1 MLNLTNTSI
10 KNKLISIQ
18 VLTAIL
24 TIVLCGAFFVF
35 SSYRVFEDHERESLQ
50 SIATAVGSNVTA
62 ALDFVYVEAA
72 QSELGDLN
80 IHPQIMDAAIFDAD
94 SALFA
99 DYHKD
104 KENRYAFTYPKNMSA
119 DIADLFYSETEN
131 DHLNLYYKLV
141 SDGDFSGILCMRV
154 LMSQTSSAILVQF
167 MNQVAMIALVIGV
180 LVALV
185 FALFFQKTISHP
197 LTTLIGSMKQ
207 VSQNQDYSV
216 RMTYSGTDEIA
227 ELSRVFNSM
236 LEQIEERDSSL
247 REAHNQLEQR
257 VKERTEQLN
266 EKKEALERSNQSLEQ
281 FAYVASHDLQEP
293 LRMIGSFS
301 QLIARRYKNTIDP
314 EIQEYIHYIVDGVGR
329 MQKLIR
335 DLLDFSR
342 VGTREV
348 NLEPIDMSVIMLKCM
363 SNLRYSIE
371 ESQAEVI
378 CDDMP
383 VIAADKTKML
393 QLFQNLISNAI
404 KFNRPNVP
412 PKVHIKIAETPTHWQ
427 FQVKDN
433 GIGIEQEYAEKIFL
447 IFQRLH
453 TSEYPGTG
461 IGLAICKKIVE
472 MHNGT
477 IDFES
482 TLGEGTTFI
491 FTIQKV
497 IIEEIKPQTADSTKL
512 LEHSH

>member
-1 MLNLTNTSI
+1 
-10 KNKLISIQ
+10 
-18 VLTAIL
+18 
-24 TIVLCGAFFVF
+24 
-35 SSYRVFEDHERESLQ
+35 
-50 SIATAVGSNVTA
+50 
-62 ALDFVYVEAA
+62 
-72 QSELGDLN
+72 
-80 IHPQIMDAAIFDAD
+80 
-94 SALFA
+94 
-99 DYHKD
+99 
-104 KENRYAFTYPKNMSA
+104 
-119 DIADLFYSETEN
+119 
-131 DHLNLYYKLV
+131 
-141 SDGDFSGILCMRV
+141 
-154 LMSQTSSAILVQF
+154 
-167 MNQVAMIALVIGV
+167 
-180 LVALV
+180 
-185 FALFFQKTISHP
+185 
-197 LTTLIGSMKQ
+197 
-207 VSQNQDYSV
+207 
-216 RMTYSGTDEIA
+216 
-227 ELSRVFNSM
+227 
-236 LEQIEERDSSL
+236 
-247 REAHNQLEQR
+247 
-257 VKERTEQLN
+257 
-266 EKKEALERSNQSLEQ
+266 
-281 FAYVASHDLQEP
+281 
-293 LRMIGSFS
+293 
-301 QLIARRYKNTIDP
+301 
-314 EIQEYIHYIVDGVGR
+314 